1 MLTPS
6 LDSYFSEVS
15 AYVLLKE
22 AANSSFKG
30 KKYENL
36 AFLGYF
42 SEAKAKEFNQN
53 IEVPAIDLALL

>member
-6 LDSYFSEVS
+6 LDSYFPEMS
-15 AYVLLKE
+15 AQVLLKL
-22 AANSSFKG
+22 AANSSFRG

-42 SEAKAKEFNQN
+42 SEAKTEECNQKH
-53 IEVPAIDLALL
+53 